1 MTGRKKGF
9 IVACVSVCVFIA
21 AGGAAVA
28 ITEWSVR
35 QKAQS
40 QVLYQL
46 STIDDQIAKGHY
58 AQAERL
64 LDDLKDF
71 SYDFSLYKEIMKRV
85 FRIAEVQNR
94 YERFLS
100 FAQSAAAVLQ
110 KTAFQRA
117 IDGLSACKR
126 WPFARRKTAFCM
138 ASGRDMLH
146 A

>member
-40 QVLYQL
+40 QVSYQL

-58 AQAERL
+58 AQA
-64 LDDLKDF
+64 
-71 SYDFSLYKEIMKRV
+71 
-85 FRIAEVQNR
+85 
-94 YERFLS
+94 
-100 FAQSAAAVLQ
+100 
-110 KTAFQRA
+110 
-117 IDGLSACKR
+117 
-126 WPFARRKTAFCM
+126 
-138 ASGRDMLH
+138 
-146 A
+146 